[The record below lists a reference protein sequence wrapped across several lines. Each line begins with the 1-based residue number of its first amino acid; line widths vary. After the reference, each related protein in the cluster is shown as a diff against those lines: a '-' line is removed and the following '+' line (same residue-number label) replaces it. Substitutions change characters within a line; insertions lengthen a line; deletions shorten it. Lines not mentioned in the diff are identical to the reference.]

1 MVALLGQHNDFIQ
14 MPGVDSEDAELACMF
29 VEGRTCPGWRNGI
42 FAADGSAIP
51 LFQKPGYFG
60 ETFYDRK
67 STYSMNCQVR
77 TVRVEKQSG
86 LSESIW
92 QLVIMLH
99 NLRIIDYGLGHP
111 GSVHDAHAF
120 LGTWVVQDPAGMIPP
135 DHWIWAD
142 STYPLQTWCV
152 VPFKLTKSTG
162 LSWSRNVYN
171 KHLSKVTYCSKV
183 SITFNQRPRK
193 VRIRVEHAFVALK
206 GRFQSLRELQLVM
219 RTQKNVKVAMHW
231 IQCCLILH
239 NMILQFKEEL
249 GVEKTTNWAQ

>member
-1 MVALLGQHNDFIQ
+1 MGMRSLWRMWHNGGVSVGSVINCTHHVMVVLLGQHNEFIQ
-14 MPGVDSEDAELACMF
+14 MPGVDSEDTELAHMF

-99 NLRIIDYGLGHP
+99 NLRIINYGLGHS

-120 LGTWVVQDPAGMIPP
+120 LGTRVAQDPAGMIPP

-152 VPFKLTKSTG
+152 VPFKSTKSTG
-162 LSWSRNVYN
+162 WSRSRNVYN

-183 SITFNQRPRK
+183 
-193 VRIRVEHAFVALK
+193 
-206 GRFQSLRELQLVM
+206 
-219 RTQKNVKVAMHW
+219 
-231 IQCCLILH
+231 
-239 NMILQFKEEL
+239 
-249 GVEKTTNWAQ
+249 